1 MTKEKVITFTQ
12 EEKSLIFN
20 RFVAPANGST
30 EEALHFVSYCET
42 LGLNPLLGDVI
53 FQKFETKQGPRT
65 TFVTTRDGLMRVA
78 VRDENYVGPPI
89 SNVVREGDHFE
100 FLPAEGSVIHKFGQK
115 RGRIIG
121 AYAVLYHKQ
130 YRPFACWADFA
141 EYFSANAKSQNGRS
155 YIWDQ
160 YPTAMIEKVA
170 EVFALKRQFPIVGGL
185 TTEEEMG
192 LDHNITVQIDMQD
205 PPKQPVDHVQQQVTS
220 KQISKQEET
229 ETGVKNSNNVA
240 NHKNQGESV
249 LNDKHG
255 EIREFPIAR
264 YQQSQTESGQSEQ
277 PYQPTAQKV
286 NGEEVEIDRVDIGT
300 SNSGIPFAKV
310 FIIKN
315 SGQKLMLLA
324 KGEDHVAMAKTLKQ
338 GDVVNIEI
346 VEENGFHFLKGVTAH
361 A

>member
-12 EEKSLIFN
+12 EDKSLIFN
-20 RFVAPANGST
+20 RFVAPANGTT
-30 EEALHFVSYCET
+30 EEALHFVEYCET

-89 SNVVREGDHFE
+89 SNVVREGDQFE
-100 FLPAEGSVIHKFGQK
+100 FLPAEGTVIHKFGQK
-115 RGRIIG
+115 RGRILG

-130 YRPFACWADFA
+130 YRPYACWADFA
-141 EYFSANAKSQNGRS
+141 EYFNTNARSQNGRS

-160 YPTAMIEKVA
+160 YPSIMIGKVA
-170 EVFALKRQFPIVGGL
+170 ESFALKRQFPIVGGL
-185 TTEEEMG
+185 TTEEEIG

-205 PPKQPVDHVQQQVTS
+205 PPKQPANQVQQQVAS
-220 KQISKQEET
+220 EPISTQKEMGT
-229 ETGVKNSNNVA
+229 EVKNTTEDSSD
-240 NHKNQGESV
+240 KNQQRADSTY
-249 LNDKHG
+249 KHG
-255 EIREFPIAR
+255 ETKDFSNTP
-264 YQQSQTESGQSEQ
+264 SQPSRMENEQSEQ
-277 PYQPTAQKV
+277 PYQQVVQKV
-286 NGEEVEIDRVDIGT
+286 NGEEVEIDRVEIGT

-324 KGEDHVAMAKTLKQ
+324 KGEECVAIAKTLNQ
-338 GDVVNIEI
+338 GEMANIEI
-346 VEENGFHFLKGVTAH
+346 VEENGFHFLKGVNAH

>member
-1 MTKEKVITFTQ
+1 MTAEKVITFTQ

-20 RFVAPANGST
+20 RFVAPVNGST
-30 EEALHFVSYCET
+30 EEALHFISYCET
-42 LGLNPLLGDVI
+42 LGLNPLLGDII

-78 VRDENYVGPPI
+78 ARDENYVGPPI

-100 FLPAEGSVIHKFGQK
+100 FVPSEGAVIHKFGQK
-115 RGRIIG
+115 RGRILG

-130 YRPFACWADFA
+130 YRPYACWADFA
-141 EYFSANAKSQNGRS
+141 EYFTANAKSQNGRS

-160 YPTAMIEKVA
+160 YPSIMIGKVA
-170 EVFALKRQFPIVGGL
+170 ESFALKRQFPIVGGL

-205 PPKQPVDHVQQQVTS
+205 PPNPSLNHVHQPVPSEPVS
-220 KQISKQEET
+220 KQKET
-229 ETGVKNSNNVA
+229 NPEVEKAGPAVEYKNNSESNFNEPFGGM
-240 NHKNQGESV
+240 NELQDRPS
-249 LNDKHG
+249 
-255 EIREFPIAR
+255 
-264 YQQSQTESGQSEQ
+264 QQSHSENEQSEQ
-277 PYQPTAQKV
+277 PYQSVVQKA
-286 NGEEVEIDRVDIGT
+286 NGEEVEIERVEIGT

-315 SGQKLMLLA
+315 NGQRLMLLA
-324 KGEDHVAMAKTLKQ
+324 KGEEHVGVAKSLKA
-338 GDVVNIEI
+338 GDTANIEI
-346 VEENGFHFLKGVTAH
+346 AEENGFHFLKGVNSH

>member
-1 MTKEKVITFTQ
+1 MSKEKVITFKQ
-12 EEKSLIFN
+12 EEKSLIYN
-20 RFVAPANGST
+20 RFVAPANGT
-30 EEALHFVSYCET
+30 TDEALHFVEYCEA

-89 SNVVREGDHFE
+89 SNVVREGDQFE

-115 RGRIIG
+115 RGRILG

-130 YRPFACWADFA
+130 YRPYACWADFA

-160 YPTAMIEKVA
+160 YPSIMIEKVA
-170 EVFALKRQFPIVGGL
+170 ESFALKRQFPIVGGL

-205 PPKQPVDHVQQQVTS
+205 PPEPPANQVKQQTISEPISIQKEPEPEVEKTSAAVD
-220 KQISKQEET
+220 
-229 ETGVKNSNNVA
+229 
-240 NHKNQGESV
+240 HKNQLESV
-249 LNDKHG
+249 LDDRPR
-255 EIREFPIAR
+255 EIKEFPMR
-264 YQQSQTESGQSEQ
+264 SYQPSQTENDQSEQ
-277 PYQPTAQKV
+277 LYRPVVQKA

-324 KGEDHVAMAKTLKQ
+324 KGEEHVAIAKTLNQ
-338 GDVVNIEI
+338 GDVVSIEI
-346 VEENGFHFLKGVTAH
+346 MEENGFHFLKGVNAH

>member
-20 RFVAPANGST
+20 RFVAPVNGST
-30 EEALHFVSYCET
+30 EEALHFISYCET

-78 VRDENYVGPPI
+78 ARDENYVGPPI

-100 FLPAEGSVIHKFGQK
+100 FVPSEGAVIHKFGQK
-115 RGRIIG
+115 RGRILG

-160 YPTAMIEKVA
+160 YPSIMIGKVA
-170 EVFALKRQFPIVGGL
+170 ESFALKRQFPIVGGL

-192 LDHNITVQIDMQD
+192 LDHNITVQVDMQD
-205 PPKQPVDHVQQQVTS
+205 PPNHQSSHLQQPVTSEQVS
-220 KQISKQEET
+220 PLKET
-229 ETGVKNSNNVA
+229 EVEVKNVNTAVEY
-240 NHKNQGESV
+240 KNKPESV
-249 LNDKHG
+249 FNEEYKEANEL
-255 EIREFPIAR
+255 PIGP
-264 YQQSQTESGQSEQ
+264 YQPSQTEKGKSEQ
-277 PYQPTAQKV
+277 PHPSDVQNS
-286 NGEEVEIDRVDIGT
+286 NGEMVEIEKVDIGT

-310 FIIKN
+310 FTIKN
-315 SGQKLMLLA
+315 NGQKLMLLA
-324 KGEDHVAMAKTLKQ
+324 KGEEHVAIARSLKS
-338 GDVVNIEI
+338 GDTANVEI
-346 VEENGFHFLKGVTAH
+346 VEENGFHFLKGVISH

>member
-12 EEKSLIFN
+12 EDKSLIFN
-20 RFVAPANGST
+20 RFVAPANGT
-30 EEALHFVSYCET
+30 TDEALHFVEYCET

-78 VRDENYVGPPI
+78 VRDENYVGPAI

-115 RGRIIG
+115 RGRILG

-130 YRPFACWADFA
+130 YRPYACWADFA
-141 EYFSANAKSQNGRS
+141 EYFNANAKSQNGRS

-160 YPTAMIEKVA
+160 YPSIMIGKVA
-170 EVFALKRQFPIVGGL
+170 ESFALKRQFPIVGGL
-185 TTEEEMG
+185 TTEEEIG

-205 PPKQPVDHVQQQVTS
+205 PPRQPVNQVQQQANSEQVYTQ
-220 KQISKQEET
+220 KET
-229 ETGVKNSNNVA
+229 VAEVKHTTEA
-240 NHKNQGESV
+240 AGDKNQQEIVSD
-249 LNDKHG
+249 DKHG
-255 EIREFPIAR
+255 EMKGYLNIP
-264 YQQSQTESGQSEQ
+264 SQLSRTVNEQ
-277 PYQPTAQKV
+277 PEPQQQVAQKA

-324 KGEDHVAMAKTLKQ
+324 KGEECVALAKTLNQ
-338 GDVVNIEI
+338 GDMVNIEI
-346 VEENGFHFLKGVTAH
+346 IEENGFHFLKGVNAH